1 MRGLPPGR
9 GHEAVA
15 ATVLRVAASIKL
27 VAALAA

>member
-1 MRGLPPGR
+1 MPPVG